1 MSESSS
7 RDEQGWENQV
17 NNRNHPR
24 QKAAFTLI
32 ELLVVISIIAILA
45 AILFP
50 VFARARENARRS
62 SCQSNLKQLALST
75 LQYFTDYD
83 DRMMRAT
90 FNNGSTAT
98 NNFSMMAPYIK
109 SDQILFCPSAPSY
122 RGTAGAAVATHY
134 GFPVNWDGGNRF
146 NAVAVRLSL
155 EPGEANYY
163 SPSHFKT
170 PLLMNEIP
178 EPARTCLIGETRYYN
193 NGYENSGY
201 GTGIFEATRKY
212 PAVGPDVPD
221 RHLEGSNYAYLDGHV
236 KWHKKETVDAV
247 IAQQNIN
254 GAGYG
259 NGITEANAA
268 AYPIVFAWRR

>member
-1 MSESSS
+1 MNS
-7 RDEQGWENQV
+7 RNDTKQ
-17 NNRNHPR
+17 RNG
-24 QKAAFTLI
+24 FTLI
-32 ELLVVISIIAILA
+32 ELLVVIAIIAILA

-50 VFARARENARRS
+50 VFARARENARRA

-75 LQYFTDYD
+75 LQYFSDYD

-90 FNNGSTAT
+90 FNNSSTPS
-98 NNFSMMAPYIK
+98 NNFSMMSEYIK
-109 SDQILFCPSAPSY
+109 SNQVLFCPSAPSY
-122 RGTAGAAVATHY
+122 RGTAGGAYATHY

-155 EPGEANYY
+155 EPGDTYYY

-178 EPARTCLIGETRYYN
+178 EPARTCMIGETRYYN
-193 NGYENSGY
+193 LTSYENNGY

-212 PAVGPDVPD
+212 NTVGPDVPD

-236 KWHKKETVDAV
+236 KWLKKETVDAV

-268 AYPIVFAWRR
+268 SYPIVFAWKK